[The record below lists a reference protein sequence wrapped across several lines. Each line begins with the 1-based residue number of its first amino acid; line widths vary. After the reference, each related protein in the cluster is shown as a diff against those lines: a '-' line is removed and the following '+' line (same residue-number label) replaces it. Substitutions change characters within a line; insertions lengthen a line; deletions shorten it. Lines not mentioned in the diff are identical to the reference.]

1 MSEFCK
7 QCANDLFPPDM
18 EGASDFAGLVSESD
32 EAKGLVA
39 NVLCEGCGYIQVDAA
54 GRCVS
59 ADCLEKHG
67 ARS

>member
-7 QCANDLFPPDM
+7 QCADDLFPPDM
-18 EGASDFAGLVSESD
+18 EGASDFAGIVSEAD
-32 EAKGLVA
+32 EAKGMVA
-39 NVLCEGCGYIQVDAA
+39 NVLCEGCGYDAA

-59 ADCLEKHG
+59 ADCSEKYG